1 MKSDAHQLRVVLET
15 GPEQHQR
22 LQALQQAFV
31 RASNALAPIVQQ
43 TRCWNRVA
51 LHHLAYHPLRERF
64 PTMGSQ
70 MVCNAIY
77 SVCRSARIV
86 YQHPDSPFNLQR
98 RGDRPLPLLQFT
110 PHSPVYFDRH
120 TLSVRD
126 GRASLFT
133 LEGRMRFDLVLEAG
147 VEQRLRNDKLREVAL
162 LQQDGRFSLNF
173 LFGEATDTDPQDERA
188 ANTEPSASARA
199 VSHAAATPVAAWPEH
214 VLVQDDTQSEP
225 QPLLASLAPPA
236 PGPGAKPPPRTS
248 A

>member
-1 MKSDAHQLRVVLET
+1 MKSDDRQLRVVLET
-15 GPEQHQR
+15 GPEQHER
-22 LQALQQAFV
+22 LQALQQEFV

-43 TRCWNRVA
+43 SRCWNRVA

-64 PTMGSQ
+64 PSMGSQ

-120 TLSVRD
+120 TLSIRD
-126 GRASLFT
+126 GTASLFT

-147 VEQRLRNDKLREVAL
+147 VEQRLRSGKLREVAL
-162 LQQDGRFSLNF
+162 LQQEGRFSLNF
-173 LFGEATDTDPQDERA
+173 LFGEATDPQDERGA
-188 ANTEPSASARA
+188 DTHRAGSARA
-199 VSHAAATPVAAWPEH
+199 LPRAAATPAAAWLEH
-214 VLVQDDTQSEP
+214 VLVQDDLQSEP
-225 QPLLASLAPPA
+225 QPLLASLAQPA
-236 PGPGAKPPPRTS
+236 PGLGAKLPPRRP

>member
-1 MKSDAHQLRVVLET
+1 MNLDGHQLRVVLET
-15 GPEQHQR
+15 GHEQHQR
-22 LQALQQAFV
+22 LLALQQEFV
-31 RASNALAPIVQQ
+31 RASNELAPIVQR

-51 LHHLAYHPLRERF
+51 LHHLAYHQLRERF

-98 RGDRPLPLLQFT
+98 RGDRSLPLLQFT

-120 TLSVRD
+120 TLSIRE
-126 GRASLFT
+126 GTASLFT

-147 VEQRLRNDKLREVAL
+147 VEQRLRNGKLREVAL
-162 LQQDGRFSLNF
+162 LQEDGRFSLNF
-173 LFGEATDTDPQDERA
+173 LFGEATEPDPLDEPAANPDRAGSTRA
-188 ANTEPSASARA
+188 AQRA
-199 VSHAAATPVAAWPEH
+199 AVTPVAAWPEH
-214 VLVQDDTQSEP
+214 VLVQDDSQSEP
-225 QPLLASLAPPA
+225 QPLLASLAQPTPA
-236 PGPGAKPPPRTS
+236 LGAKPPSRTS